1 MARNTRNFIDL
12 DAAFTR
18 NPRTRDVA
26 TKTDDNAV
34 RGALRNL
41 IHTRH
46 YERPFQPGLGCQ
58 IHNLLFEQLDLIT
71 TVLAERVIRDS
82 ITKYEPRVELLNVQ
96 VTADADSNDVF
107 IQIDYRI
114 RNTEVPST
122 FTTTFTRIR

>member
-1 MARNTRNFIDL
+1 MARNTRTFTDL

-34 RGALRNL
+34 RSALRNL

-58 IHNLLFEQLDLIT
+58 IHNLLFDQLDILT
-71 TVLAERVIRDS
+71 TAVAERVIRDA
-82 ITKYEPRVELLNVQ
+82 IVKHEPRVELLDVQ
-96 VTADADSNDVF
+96 VTAGADSNDVY

-114 RNTEVPST
+114 RNTVIPTT